1 MNNLTF
7 FPLCEKGVGRADIE
21 ESKSNVAM
29 NAWLPQAS
37 YPCGNFSD
45 TSSFNVRRSKGS
57 LGLSFH
63 CFQIYWNWKSNQLL
77 PLNSTSDFRSLW
89 ADLGSPVLSFNRCAA
104 PAKLPTWQCPRRTS
118 ASAMLTLIPEMGIWI
133 PAVADRVSKTTLKVL
148 VSHWRLRSQ
157 LFCTNQV
164 ISQCQTRVKLNRVF
178 FPRRY
183 SQARSLGCG
192 FAR

>member
-21 ESKSNVAM
+21 ESKSDVAM
-29 NAWLPQAS
+29 NAWPPQAS

-45 TSSFNVRRSKGS
+45 TSSLNVRGPKGS

-63 CFQIYWNWKSNQLL
+63 CFHSYWKWKSNQLL

-118 ASAMLTLIPEMGIWI
+118 ARRPWILEMDNRVS
-133 PAVADRVSKTTLKVL
+133 AVANHVSKTTLKVV
-148 VSHWRLRSQ
+148 VSHCCLRSH
-157 LFCTNQV
+157 LCCTNQV